1 MLCLCV
7 CLRSLLCVHPTPAR
21 HDATSTSLPSCPFNP
36 THLQGFSTAK
46 HRPTVQRIIVAN
58 RAAAQEVPQPLHDS
72 YSEIDYTPRYK
83 K

>member
-1 MLCLCV
+1 MPPVLQ
-7 CLRSLLCVHPTPAR
+7 RTASLNTR
-21 HDATSTSLPSCPFNP
+21 RG
-36 THLQGFSTAK
+36 QGFSTAK